1 MRQNGSGAGIYPA
14 PAYLGGFHLDNYFP
28 TLVAGMVAGILAR
41 LLTLRSDYRHFP
53 GYPHGFVTHISLGIV
68 AAALGAIAVPALIE
82 KEYSAVSFLALAAQ
96 QFREIRNMER
106 ETLSHLEAN
115 ELVPRGN
122 DMIEGIA
129 RVFESR
135 NYLAIGAALQASLVT
150 YLFGIPWAVVSSAAV
165 LWIFFRYLSTG
176 RCVGDIAEVIAS
188 KPYFGTDQ
196 FKTMLMIENIVIME
210 VGLESSRKKISQ
222 EGLGVLI
229 KPKDDNARAT
239 LNNLGQRQAI
249 LHTVSTLLG
258 SKLEI
263 GEPDWTPM
271 ARKDIDTGAI
281 GLFIM
286 PNEPDVK
293 PLIEAVK
300 MTPVLESSRATPLE
314 SLPGSKAAD

>member
-1 MRQNGSGAGIYPA
+1 M
-14 PAYLGGFHLDNYFP
+14 DNYFP
-28 TLVAGMVAGILAR
+28 TLITGLVVGILAR
-41 LLTLRSDYRHFP
+41 LSTLRSDYRHFP
-53 GYPHGFVTHISLGIV
+53 GYPHGYVTHISLGVI

-82 KEYSAVSFLALAAQ
+82 QEYSAVSFLALAAT

-150 YLFGIPWAVVSSAAV
+150 YLFGIAWAVVISVIV
-165 LWIFFRYLSTG
+165 LWLFYRYLSTG
-176 RCVGDIAEVIAS
+176 KCIGEIAEVVPS
-188 KPYFGTDQ
+188 KPYFGTEQ
-196 FKTMLMIENIVIME
+196 YQTILMIENIVIME
-210 VGLESSRKKISQ
+210 VGLESAREKI
-222 EGLGVLI
+222 EKEALGVLI

-249 LHTVSTLLG
+249 LHTVSTLIG

-271 ARKDIDTGAI
+271 ARKDIDTGAVAI
-281 GLFIM
+281 FIV
-286 PNEPDVK
+286 PNEPDME

-300 MTPVLESSRATPLE
+300 MTPVLESSRTTPLE

>member
-1 MRQNGSGAGIYPA
+1 MALPPEQEYIPA
-14 PAYLGGFHLDNYFP
+14 PDCLGGLGLDNYYP
-28 TLVAGMVAGILAR
+28 TLIVGLVVGVLAR
-41 LLTLRSDYRHFP
+41 VLTLRSDYRHFP
-53 GYPHGFVTHISLGIV
+53 GYPHGYVTHISLGII

-82 KEYSAVSFLALAAQ
+82 KEYSAVSFLTLAAT

-106 ETLSHLEAN
+106 ETLSHLEVT

-135 NYLAIGAALQASLVT
+135 NYLAMGAALQGSLIT
-150 YLFGIPWAVVSSAAV
+150 YLFGIPWAVITSVFV
-165 LWIFFRYLSTG
+165 LWLFYRYLSTG
-176 RCVGDIAEVIAS
+176 KCIGEIAEVVPS

-196 FKTMLMIENIVIME
+196 YKTMLMIDNIVIME
-210 VGLESSRKKISQ
+210 VGLKSSREKIEKES
-222 EGLGVLI
+222 LGVLI
-229 KPKDDNARAT
+229 KPKDDDARAT

-249 LHTVSTLLG
+249 LHTVSTLIG

-263 GEPDWTPM
+263 GEPEWSPM

-281 GLFIM
+281 GLFIL
-286 PNEPDVK
+286 PNEPDME

-300 MTPVLESSRATPLE
+300 MTPVLESSRTTPLE